1 MSMSVRRA
9 LSSDVCVNSGDR
21 QMDPVKGSKRCQKRR
36 RVGGRGPLFL
46 WMVGAVR
53 PGGPGTCIHCAAR
66 PQPAR
71 RLTVRARLA
80 LSPPPPPGPR
90 WPEDQQEG
98 LESVTSISRYRLS
111 VRNHPPPPS
120 LGLLATRCIVVI
132 PPRPSTVHGPRS
144 ARRCGCR
151 QGTAL
156 QFSRPHPVS
165 KSTRFASDDA
175 PLSPPPLPQAPR
187 QSPVP
192 RTPARHHTQARLASP
207 TTLTPLLFPLG
218 AHPHHSSRFKHCS
231 CRSKKPRRH
240 RDQRRHHTPAPRAAR
255 PRQTTTTTPTPRLD
269 VGFSMLPCRV
279 APAPSERQNIT
290 APSGGKQLG
299 SRATPMQPP

>member
-1 MSMSVRRA
+1 
-9 LSSDVCVNSGDR
+9 
-21 QMDPVKGSKRCQKRR
+21 
-36 RVGGRGPLFL
+36 
-46 WMVGAVR
+46 MVGAVR

-66 PQPAR
+66 PQPAG

-80 LSPPPPPGPR
+80 LPSPPPGPR

-98 LESVTSISRYRLS
+98 LESVTSIFRYRLS

-156 QFSRPHPVS
+156 QFSRPHPVNEIRLRRRTAEP
-165 KSTRFASDDA
+165 STSTS
-175 PLSPPPLPQAPR
+175 SPPR
-187 QSPVP
+187 QSPTAP

-218 AHPHHSSRFKHCS
+218 AHPHHSSRFKH
-231 CRSKKPRRH
+231 
-240 RDQRRHHTPAPRAAR
+240 
-255 PRQTTTTTPTPRLD
+255 
-269 VGFSMLPCRV
+269 
-279 APAPSERQNIT
+279 
-290 APSGGKQLG
+290 
-299 SRATPMQPP
+299 